1 MDSVQLALQVGKAVF
16 VSGRILFS
24 YSQWVAPKIIHC
36 FMLMAAKAVW
46 NFSENSSVLE
56 EVGFPKGLNSGLALY
71 NLAGMRN
78 SLEYR

>member
-1 MDSVQLALQVGKAVF
+1 MNFGKNLQYD
-16 VSGRILFS
+16 ILKMMGGGGWS
-24 YSQWVAPKIIHC
+24 
-36 FMLMAAKAVW
+36 KAVW
-46 NFSENSSVLE
+46 NFSENSSDLG